1 METAPPPHVI
11 DAERLQDGV
20 IITFEDGKTAVY
32 SDSLL
37 HRFFS
42 QAQELQR
49 IEDILAYLK
58 AWTQSDLFQIAL
70 FEGDETLKNCAVRA
84 SLLCHPKSL

>member
-1 METAPPPHVI
+1 MAFVILDARLLHLRCTLASRQTNCWTGLYTPQMETAPPPHVI

-42 QAQELQR
+42 QAQELQP
-49 IEDILAYLK
+49 D
-58 AWTQSDLFQIAL
+58 
-70 FEGDETLKNCAVRA
+70 
-84 SLLCHPKSL
+84 